1 MEIKLSM
8 KSQRF
13 YELYIRIFKKLRLLS
28 QLPKALGSKFD
39 TKNYL
44 LTIKGEGNG
53 KRNSE
58 VKKIYQKDKI
68 NKKYRNF
75 IR

>member
-28 QLPKALGSKFD
+28 QLLKALGSKFD

-44 LTIKGEGNG
+44 LTIKGKGNG
-53 KRNSE
+53 K
-58 VKKIYQKDKI
+58 KKQRSKENISKRQD
-68 NKKYRNF
+68 
-75 IR
+75 

>member
-53 KRNSE
+53 K
-58 VKKIYQKDKI
+58 KKQRSKENISKRQD
-68 NKKYRNF
+68 
-75 IR
+75 